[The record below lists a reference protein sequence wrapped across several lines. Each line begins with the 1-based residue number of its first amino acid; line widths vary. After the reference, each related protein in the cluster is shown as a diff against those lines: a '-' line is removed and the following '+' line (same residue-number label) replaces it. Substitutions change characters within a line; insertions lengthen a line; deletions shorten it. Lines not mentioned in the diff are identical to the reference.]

1 MLVEPEPEEPLP
13 DEEPFD
19 VEPFPDRF
27 IVPVFDEPL
36 CIAFE
41 PDVLPVEPEPLRME
55 PDPDDP
61 EFMVEPEVDEP
72 VEPEPVVELLPDRP
86 EFPVLRLL
94 LLLPPCW
101 AITEP
106 ASSKATDSIA
116 IVFFIVETLCLSR
129 HRIVNLSTLCIYV
142 GLLKCT
148 KKEVTAKLDFLKINS
163 R

>member
-1 MLVEPEPEEPLP
+1 MLVEPEPVEPLP
-13 DEEPFD
+13 DDEPFD

-27 IVPVFDEPL
+27 IAPVFDEPL

-55 PDPDDP
+55 PDDP

-86 EFPVLRLL
+86 EFCVLRLL

-101 AITEP
+101 AIAEP
-106 ASSKATDSIA
+106 ASSKATDSIV

-129 HRIVNLSTLCIYV
+129 RRIVNLSTLYINV
-142 GLLKCT
+142 SLLKCN
-148 KKEVTAKLDFLKINS
+148 KK
-163 R
+163 